1 MIILQQ
7 KLKILYTGTIYRSGI
22 VETIAHITN
31 NDIGSPVDIDA
42 LSYGEFH
49 RQIRYLV
56 LGKRR

>member
-7 KLKILYTGTIYRSGI
+7 NLRILYTGTIYRSGI
-22 VETIAHITN
+22 VETVAHITN
-31 NDIGSPVDIDA
+31 NDIVAPVDIDE

-56 LGKRR
+56 LGKRI